1 MASRSG
7 PRISAEAGG
16 PATSAGA
23 GPRVSVVIP
32 VFNGANFV
40 REAMDSALAQTWPDV
55 EVIVVDDGSDDDRA
69 TAGIARSYGGR
80 IRYIHKDHGGVSSA
94 LNAGI
99 RAMTGSYFA
108 WLSHDDVYHPRKLER
123 QIAALEGHG
132 PGTIAYSDYELVGPD
147 LRRIKRKILPDVP
160 PAGFRLWLMA
170 DSALHGCTV
179 LVPRSC
185 FESERFDERL
195 STTQDYDMWFRLA
208 RHHRFVRVP
217 EILLKYRIH
226 GRQESWMN
234 PRRVEEGNRLLIG
247 FLDAMSPA
255 DVRAATDEA
264 PSMVYLRAAARFKWR
279 GYADAAAVA
288 LERSRRE
295 PATWALRLAPR
306 RIAAL
311 AAYHLANPHLRPMFW
326 WKRLHFRGVPIR
338 APTATLVEAEANRL
352 SLETPTDP
360 AARP

>member
-1 MASRSG
+1 VASRSG
-7 PRISAEAGG
+7 PRISADAGG
-16 PATSAGA
+16 RAVPATGV

-32 VFNGANFV
+32 VHNGANYL
-40 REAMDSALAQTWPDV
+40 REAIDSALAQTWSHV
-55 EVIVVDDGSDDDRA
+55 EVIVVDDGSDDDGA
-69 TAGIARSYGGR
+69 TAGIARSYGDR
-80 IRYIHKDHGGVSSA
+80 IRYLRQDHGGVSSA

-99 RAMTGSYFA
+99 RAMTGQYFA

-123 QIAALEGHG
+123 QITALERHG
-132 PGTIAYSDYELVGPD
+132 PDTIAYSDYELVGPN
-147 LRRIKRKILPDVP
+147 LGRIKRKILPDVP

-208 RHHRFVRVP
+208 RDHRFVRVP

-234 PRRVEEGNRLLIG
+234 PRRLEEGNRLLIG

-255 DVRAATDEA
+255 AVRAATDES
-264 PSMVYLRAAARFKWR
+264 PSLVYLRAAASFKWR

-288 LERSRRE
+288 LERSARE
-295 PATWALRLAPR
+295 TASPAERLAPR
-306 RIAAL
+306 RIALL
-311 AAYHLANPHLRPMFW
+311 AGYHTANPHLRPMYW
-326 WKRLHFRGVPIR
+326 WKRLHFRT
-338 APTATLVEAEANRL
+338 APSATPVEADANRL
-352 SLETPTDP
+352 SLEAPTDP
-360 AARP
+360 SARP

>member
-1 MASRSG
+1 V
-7 PRISAEAGG
+7 AGV
-16 PATSAGA
+16 

-32 VFNGANFV
+32 VYNGSNFL
-40 REAMDSALAQTWPDV
+40 REAIDSALAQTWPDV
-55 EVIVVDDGSDDDRA
+55 EVIVVDDGSDDEGA
-69 TAGIARSYGGR
+69 TARIADSYRDR
-80 IRYIHKDHGGVSSA
+80 IRYIRKDHGGVSSA

-99 RAMTGSYFA
+99 RAMTGEFFA
-108 WLSHDDVYHPRKLER
+108 WLSHDDVYDPRKLEH
-123 QIAALEGHG
+123 QIAALDRHG
-132 PGTIAYSDYELVGPD
+132 PDTIAYSDYELVGPD
-147 LRRIKRKILPDVP
+147 LKRIKRKILPEVP

-185 FESERFDERL
+185 FASELFDERL
-195 STTQDYDMWFRLA
+195 ATTQDYDMWFRLA
-208 RHHRFVRVP
+208 RHHRFLRVP

-255 DVRAATDEA
+255 EVSAATDES

-279 GYADAAAVA
+279 GYPEAAAVA
-288 LERSRRE
+288 LERSARE
-295 PATWALRLAPR
+295 LASPALRLAPR

-311 AAYHLANPHLRPMFW
+311 AVYHLVNPHLRPMYW
-326 WKRLHFRGVPIR
+326 WKRLHFRT
-338 APTATLVEAEANRL
+338 APTEGQAEAEASRL
-352 SLETPTDP
+352 SLGSPRDP
-360 AARP
+360 AAHP

>member
-7 PRISAEAGG
+7 PRISAEAGL
-16 PATSAGA
+16 PAPSAGV

-32 VFNGANFV
+32 VYNGSNFLG
-40 REAMDSALAQTWPDV
+40 EAIDSALAQTWPDV
-55 EVIVVDDGSDDDRA
+55 EVIVVDDGSDDGGA
-69 TAGIARSYGGR
+69 TAGIARSYGDR
-80 IRYIHKDHGGVSSA
+80 IRYLRTDHGGVSSA

-99 RAMTGSYFA
+99 RAMTGQYFA
-108 WLSHDDVYHPRKLER
+108 WLSHDDVYHPSKLER
-123 QIAALEGHG
+123 QLAALEGHG
-132 PGTIAYSDYELVGPD
+132 PDAIAYSDYELVGPD
-147 LRRIKRKILPDVP
+147 LKRIKRKILPDVP

-179 LVPRSC
+179 LVPRASL
-185 FESERFDERL
+185 ESELFDERL

-217 EILLKYRIH
+217 EILLQYRIH

-255 DVRAATDEA
+255 DVRAATDES

-279 GYADAAAVA
+279 GYADAAALA

-295 PATWALRLAPR
+295 LASPIQRLAPR

-311 AAYHLANPHLRPMFW
+311 AAYHLANPHLRPMYW
-326 WKRLHFRGVPIR
+326 WKRLHFRTAPR
-338 APTATLVEAEANRL
+338 ATPVEAEANRL